1 MCEMTKIPKIND
13 YNRDQV
19 VIIQNEVVWNQKYQ
33 KHRAAI
39 FAMQGIFASIAKISL
54 ASEILREIEKFRYQQ

>member
-1 MCEMTKIPKIND
+1 MCEMTKILKIHD
-13 YNRDQV
+13 YNRGKG
-19 VIIQNEVVWNQKYQ
+19 VIIQNEVVRNKKYQ

-54 ASEILREIEKFRYQQ
+54 ASEISLS

>member
-1 MCEMTKIPKIND
+1 MCEMTKIPKIHD
-13 YNRDQV
+13 YNRDKV

-39 FAMQGIFASIAKISL
+39 FAMQGIFARIAKISL
-54 ASEILREIEKFRYQQ
+54 ASEISLS

>member
-1 MCEMTKIPKIND
+1 MCEMTKIPNIHD

-33 KHRAAI
+33 KHRASI
-39 FAMQGIFASIAKISL
+39 FAIKGIFASIAKISL
-54 ASEILREIEKFRYQQ
+54 ASEIHKR

>member
-1 MCEMTKIPKIND
+1 MCENTKIPKIHD
-13 YNRDQV
+13 YNRDKV
-19 VIIQNEVVWNQKYQ
+19 VIIQNEVVWYQKYQ

-54 ASEILREIEKFRYQQ
+54 ASENFAS

>member
-1 MCEMTKIPKIND
+1 MCEMTKIPKIHD
-13 YNRDQV
+13 YNRDKV

-39 FAMQGIFASIAKISL
+39 FSMQGIFASIAKILL
-54 ASEILREIEKFRYQQ
+54 ASEISLS

>member
-1 MCEMTKIPKIND
+1 MCEMTKIPKIHD
-13 YNRDQV
+13 YNRDEV

-39 FAMQGIFASIAKISL
+39 FAMQGIFASIAKFTRD
-54 ASEILREIEKFRYQQ
+54 SEIQKFRYKQ